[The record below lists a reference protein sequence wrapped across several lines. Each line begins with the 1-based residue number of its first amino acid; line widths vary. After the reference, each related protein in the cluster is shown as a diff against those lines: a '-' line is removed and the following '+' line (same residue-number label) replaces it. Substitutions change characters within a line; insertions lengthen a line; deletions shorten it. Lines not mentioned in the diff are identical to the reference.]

1 MYNLDKTKHKPY
13 EDIVYGVGE
22 VYILLTKKLNNVLRE
37 HNFSLAKFNILMVV
51 KHVGQDKGISQEGIG
66 NKLIVTA
73 SNMSRMLDKLEKEE
87 LVKRCAQEGNRR
99 VNLILITK
107 KGSDLLDEIWPSY
120 EKKLKEMGN
129 ELFSGDQKALSYLL
143 DKWNKGLS
151 QE

>member
-1 MYNLDKTKHKPY
+1 MYNLDKTKHKPC
-13 EDIVYGVGE
+13 EDIIYGVGE
-22 VYILLTKKLNNVLRE
+22 VYTLLTRKLNSILRE

-107 KGSDLLDEIWPSY
+107 KGSDLLDEIWPNY
-120 EKKLKEMGN
+120 EKKLKEIGTI
-129 ELFSGDQKALSYLL
+129 LPLKDQKALTYLL
-143 DKWNKGLS
+143 DRWNKTLS